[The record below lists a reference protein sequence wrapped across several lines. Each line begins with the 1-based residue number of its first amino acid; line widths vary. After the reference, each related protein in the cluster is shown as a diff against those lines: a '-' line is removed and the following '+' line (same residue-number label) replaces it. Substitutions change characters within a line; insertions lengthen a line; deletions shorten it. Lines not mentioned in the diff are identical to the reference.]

1 MKVFIPFDNSEDL
14 GCAGAHPPLVP
25 FDIHAMRVVRI
36 QTVGESTDGVA
47 EIVLEV
53 ERYHPEYHQ
62 SHRKT
67 RYGGAPSARTIDF

>member
-53 ERYHPEYHQ
+53 ERDHPEYHQ

-67 RYGGAPSARTIDF
+67 RYGGAPSARTIHF